1 MKKKNVLLLFP
12 VLMVL
17 AYFVVLLMAKNS
29 FNTQKIQDRINR
41 VLAEQIEEY
50 NKHYLFQKKDI
61 KFSIRNS
68 IDLIVFPKIKI
79 NINDLDIKSVQ
90 YKTVIVNMNIKRIE
104 ISLGFFD
111 FFKKKLTPKKILVS
125 GIDVMVENNELPDS
139 YVTKEIKKRI
149 VKLDDNEVYGVRD
162 KLKNILT
169 ASNNNKQDIQEG
181 YKEIE
186 IEEET
191 VYNLDNSKVKFILI
205 DLLKQLKVGELNMN
219 KIPDILFSKA
229 ILSIIDNGNIQK
241 EFKNISGKLEIDGD
255 GDYKLNTDFILNN
268 INGNLRIESKK
279 HDNDYSVNCELKNE
293 LSDNVTLQ
301 YVGEDI
307 LINDFDK
314 IKTGMTL
321 NVKASNFNNL
331 VQWIFSVN
339 SKYYNMFNYK
349 KSFNLSTEINKNGRE
364 YKIKNM
370 TISSEDVDLI
380 GNIELMEKEN
390 NINVVVNNLNLDEF
404 IVSVSKEKNTTTD
417 DDIHIF
423 KTASL
428 GELMDNLKISK
439 SEQGV
444 KNTKFS
450 IIFKTLIK
458 QYKTISDSSIDF
470 EIVNN
475 NYKINS
481 LIINIDNI
489 KITAEAPEIKD
500 NLYYNKLNVV
510 GDDLSSLTKAVN
522 LSFFKDIKEFKISS
536 NIIVF
541 NNIIYLMDFRLT
553 DRNETKENTN
563 TVDGD
568 IEYSFNRNKKYMALN
583 INLDNLSVNFDNE
596 QTKTLKEKFL
606 GLNNLTSSNNVFLN
620 IKVNNFSYNDT
631 KNISFDLKTNY
642 QSGFINFYDIKE
654 INLDKFKNIKGN
666 VLFDIRSKNPIFNV
680 NLYIEEASYDLDL
693 ANYVFDIEKYKQ
705 LLLREEINKEI
716 QDKYWINKLFSIST
730 WEEINGKI
738 NLQIQKFNFNNSVL
752 NNINFDST
760 IDNGTINM
768 NNLTFVGLG
777 GSTELKGKIDLKTS
791 RNIHLVLTDTTYNIS
806 DIVGL
811 FVKDEQNDIITGP
824 IGIGGI
830 IQATGFNRE
839 IFAASLSM
847 KFRFVSNN
855 LFIKKLGLEKLRD
868 DLKNIYNDD
877 KLLKELDVKKSIL
890 DDSGTTFTDVNG
902 SLSIANRVSNFSVD
916 AKTDYI
922 SSKLVSKIDNTGKNM
937 VIDMINTSIIM
948 NKIGKSSIPLYSI
961 ITFKEDFANKANLI
975 INTSQIEE
983 YVNKIKKTKGIN

>member
-111 FFKKKLTPKKILVS
+111 FFKRKLTPKKILVS